1 MSEMESVLGRV
12 VVSRAGRDRGRAFL
26 ITGIADDKH
35 VYLADGALRKCAH
48 PKKKK
53 LMHLHIEPVSAEPI
67 AAMLK
72 SGMAVQ
78 DAEIRKNLLALGYNT
93 EKQK

>member
-26 ITGIADDKH
+26 ITGIADDKQ
-35 VYLADGALRKCAH
+35 VYLADGALRKSTH

-53 LMHLHIEPVSAEPI
+53 LMHLHIEPVSAESI